1 MREISVNGATVQGG
15 KEEVLSE
22 LAFAHYPVRV
32 DAGEGEKE
40 FDSFDEAKAYVLA
53 VCDGENGE

>member
-1 MREISVNGATVQGG
+1 MNGATVQEG

-53 VCDGENGE
+53 VCDGESGE